1 MYYFR
6 KEKTYLEQ
14 FNKTTK
20 RSYDKIGSKKYIFW
34 LIIYLISLAI
44 QLIPT
49 AVITFIIGIILAIIA
64 FATSSINN
72 LLAIESSPFFQWIS
86 LTLSTGIVILS
97 FFIYIKL
104 IEKRPFSSIGLKSNE
119 KLKKYLIGS
128 SVAIAMQLFYFIVV
142 LLFGWAEVV
151 SEPIHAT
158 AGTGT
163 SAISLV
169 LLFLIGFMV
178 QGASEEVVV
187 RGWMMPVLSRHYKVS
202 TAIIISSVF
211 FGLLHILNPNV
222 NLLSIVN
229 LILYGIFAA
238 LYSLND
244 EGLWGI
250 FAQHSI
256 WNWFMGNVLGL
267 PVSGTI
273 MGKASIIET
282 KLTGPTWITGGAFG
296 PEGGIIVT
304 LILSASILILIR
316 QLIKKGILSRQSP
329 HIEVKQ

>member
-267 PVSGTI
+267 PVSGII

>member
-14 FNKTTK
+14 FNETTR

-34 LIIYLISLAI
+34 LIIYLISLAV
-44 QLIPT
+44 QLIPPSI
-49 AVITFIIGIILAIIA
+49 ITFILGIILAIIA
-64 FATSSINN
+64 FATGSINN
-72 LLAIESSPFFQWIS
+72 LLTLESSPFFQWFS
-86 LTLSTGIVILS
+86 LTLSTGIVIFS

-104 IEKRPFSSIGLKSNE
+104 IEKRPFSSIGLKSNK

-128 SVAIAMQLFYFIVV
+128 LVAIAMQLFYFIVV
-142 LLFGWAEVV
+142 LIFGWAEVA
-151 SEPIHAT
+151 SEPIRTT
-158 AGTGT
+158 AVTGT
-163 SAISLV
+163 SVISLV
-169 LLFLIGFMV
+169 LLFLVGFMV

-187 RGWMMPVLSRHYKVS
+187 RGWMMPVLSRHYNVS
-202 TAIIISSVF
+202 TAIIISSLF
-211 FGLLHILNPNV
+211 FGFLHILNPNV

-229 LILYGIFAA
+229 LVLYGVFAA

-244 EGLWGI
+244 ECLWGI

-273 MGKASIIET
+273 MGNASIIET

-304 LILSASILILIR
+304 FILCVSILIVIR
-316 QLIKKGILSRQSP
+316 QLIKKGILSKQSP

>member
-1 MYYFR
+1 LYYFR

-267 PVSGTI
+267 PVSGII